1 MIILVPASLNNKIL
15 AITTKD
21 IYPQEFSQLVSSE
34 GGKIISLP
42 VIDIVP
48 KDPKVVEEFISIINK
63 KKHDYC
69 AFMSSQA
76 VNILFDLA
84 ITINKTENVISALNS
99 RTIIAVGPKTRSSLI
114 NHRIDVKM
122 VPERYSSEGLIEIFS
137 KMDHIR
143 GKRIII
149 PRSGASKE
157 FVRKSLSDL
166 GMIVDELFLYT
177 VRTSQING
185 IWKDFTLLLEQKKV
199 DAIIFTSASTVESF
213 FEIMQKLSYNTHSL
227 LKAVKAVIA
236 IGPFT
241 NEELRKRNIRS
252 LEAKEHTIK
261 GTFELAKDVLNE
273 KWNNYSF

>member
-1 MIILVPASLNNKIL
+1 VILLPASLNNKVL
-15 AITTKD
+15 AITRKD
-21 IYPQEFSQLVSSE
+21 TYAHEFSQLVSSE
-34 GGKIISLP
+34 GGKTISLP
-42 VIDIVP
+42 AIDIVP
-48 KDPKVVEEFISIINK
+48 KDPKVVEEFINTINK

-76 VNILFDLA
+76 VNVLFDLA
-84 ITINKTENVISALNS
+84 MKINKTENVISALNS
-99 RTIIAVGPKTRSSLI
+99 RTIIAVGPKTRWSLI

-122 VPERYSSEGLIEIFS
+122 VPERYSSEGLIKLFS
-137 KMDHIR
+137 KMDRIK

-157 FVRKSLSDL
+157 FVRNSLSDL

-177 VRTSQING
+177 LRTSQTNS

-213 FEIMQKLSYNTHSL
+213 FEIMQRLSHNPHSL
-227 LKAVKAVIA
+227 LKAVKAIIA
-236 IGPFT
+236 IGPLT
-241 NEELRKRNIRS
+241 NEELIKRNIRS

-261 GTFELAKDVLNE
+261 GTFDLAKAVLGE
-273 KWNNYSF
+273 TDE

>member
-1 MIILVPASLNNKIL
+1 VILLPARLNNKIL
-15 AITTKD
+15 AITRKD
-21 IYPQEFSQLVSSE
+21 TYAHEFSQLVSSE
-34 GGKIISLP
+34 GGKTISLP
-42 VIDIVP
+42 TVEIVP
-48 KDPKVVEEFISIINK
+48 KDPKFVEEFISTIK
-63 KKHDYC
+63 KNEHDYC
-69 AFMSSQA
+69 VFMSSQA
-76 VNILFDLA
+76 VNVLFDLA
-84 ITINKTENVISALNS
+84 MKINKTENVISALNS
-99 RTIIAVGPKTRSSLI
+99 RTIIAVGPKTRWSLI

-122 VPERYSSEGLIEIFS
+122 VPERYSSEGLIELFS
-137 KMDHIR
+137 KMDRIK

-177 VRTSQING
+177 LRTSQTNS
-185 IWKDFTLLLEQKKV
+185 IWKNFTLLLEQKEV

-236 IGPFT
+236 IGPLT
-241 NEELRKRNIRS
+241 NEELIKRNIRS

-261 GTFELAKDVLNE
+261 GTFELAKAVLGE
-273 KWNNYSF
+273 SK

>member
-1 MIILVPASLNNKIL
+1 VIILPGTSLNNKIL
-15 AITTKD
+15 AITRKD
-21 IYPQEFSQLVSSE
+21 IYANEFLQLVSSE
-34 GGKIISLP
+34 GGKTISLP
-42 VIDIVP
+42 AIDIVP
-48 KDPKVVEEFISIINK
+48 KDPIIVEEFINIMNK

-76 VNILFDLA
+76 VNVLFDLA
-84 ITINKTENVISALNS
+84 GKINKTENVISALNCRS
-99 RTIIAVGPKTRSSLI
+99 IIAVGPKTRQSLI

-122 VPERYSSEGLIEIFS
+122 VPERYSSDGLVDLFS
-137 KMDHIR
+137 KMDRIK

-166 GMIVDELFLYT
+166 GMIVDELFIYNL
-177 VRTSQING
+177 RTSQTNS
-185 IWKDFTLLLEQKKV
+185 IWKDFTLLLEQKRI

-213 FEIMQKLSYNTHSL
+213 FEIMQKLSYNTHSM

-241 NEELRKRNIRS
+241 NEELTKRNIRS
-252 LEAKEHTIK
+252 LEAKEHTVK
-261 GTFELAKDVLNE
+261 GTFELAKVVLAENE
-273 KWNNYSF
+273 